1 MLGRVLPSISAL
13 VSTGFGLRPGTLGNY
28 LSFVSL
34 SFVLCKLGIIYRVLG
49 ALKHDPV
56 KSPWHQA
63 WLVACALCTWAGF

>member
-13 VSTGFGLRPGTLGNY
+13 MNTGFGLRHGTLGSY

-34 SFVLCKLGIIYRVLG
+34 SFVLCKLGIIYRVLR
-49 ALKHDPV
+49 ALKCDPV

-63 WLVACALCTWAGF
+63 WLVVYALCMWAGF